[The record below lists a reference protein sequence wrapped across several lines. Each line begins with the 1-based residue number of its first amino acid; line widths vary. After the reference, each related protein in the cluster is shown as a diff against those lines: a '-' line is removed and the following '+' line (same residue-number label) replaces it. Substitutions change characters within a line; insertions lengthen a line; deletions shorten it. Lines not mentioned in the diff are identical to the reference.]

1 MRNKFEKRSEWDITI
16 WYFLNL
22 FRNYK
27 DKFAGVGRRDFVIYL
42 EELVKAGEY
51 GIALEDFLVQMYEY
65 DIKISS
71 NDLTIIKN
79 LCEGVN
85 IGSDLWS
92 VLSIRA
98 AGD

>member
-1 MRNKFEKRSEWDITI
+1 MRYSDPI
-16 WYFLNL
+16 FLNL
-22 FRNYK
+22 FSNYK
-27 DKFAGVGRRDFVIYL
+27 DEFAGVGRRDFVIYL

-85 IGSDLWS
+85 IGSNLWS
-92 VLSIRA
+92 VLSIKA
-98 AGD
+98 VGD

>member
-1 MRNKFEKRSEWDITI
+1 MRYNDLI
-16 WYFLNL
+16 FLNL

-27 DKFAGVGRRDFVIYL
+27 DEFAGVGRCDFVIYL

-51 GIALEDFLVQMYEY
+51 GIALEDFLVQMHEY
-65 DIKISS
+65 DLEISS
-71 NDLTIIKN
+71 NDLDIVRK
-79 LCEGVN
+79 LCEN
-85 IGSDLWS
+85 MSIDSNLWL

>member
-1 MRNKFEKRSEWDITI
+1 MRHGNSI
-16 WYFLNL
+16 FLNL
-22 FRNYK
+22 FSDYE
-27 DKFAGVGRRDFVIYL
+27 DEFTGVGRRDFVIYL

-71 NDLTIIKN
+71 NDLDIVRK
-79 LCEGVN
+79 LCEN
-85 IGSDLWS
+85 MSIDSNLWL
-92 VLSIRA
+92 VLSIKM

>member
-1 MRNKFEKRSEWDITI
+1 MRHGNLI
-16 WYFLNL
+16 FLNL

-27 DKFAGVGRRDFVIYL
+27 DEFAKIGQNDFMTYL
-42 EELVKAGEY
+42 EEMVKAGEY

-85 IGSDLWS
+85 MGSNLWS

>member
-1 MRNKFEKRSEWDITI
+1 MRYNDLI
-16 WYFLNL
+16 FLNL

-27 DKFAGVGRRDFVIYL
+27 DEFAGVGRRDFVIYL
-42 EELVKAGEY
+42 EELVKTGEY

-92 VLSIRA
+92 VLGIRA

>member
-1 MRNKFEKRSEWDITI
+1 MGYNDPI
-16 WYFLNL
+16 FLNL

-27 DKFAGVGRRDFVIYL
+27 DEFAGVGRRDFIIYL
-42 EELVKAGEY
+42 EELVRAGEY

-71 NDLTIIKN
+71 NDLDIVRK
-79 LCEGVN
+79 LCEN
-85 IGSDLWS
+85 MSIDTNLWS
-92 VLSIRA
+92 ILSIRA

>member
-1 MRNKFEKRSEWDITI
+1 MRCNDPI
-16 WYFLNL
+16 FLNL
-22 FRNYK
+22 LRNYK
-27 DKFAGVGRRDFVIYL
+27 DEFAKIGQNDFMTYL
-42 EELVKAGEY
+42 EEMVKAGEY

-71 NDLTIIKN
+71 NDLTMIKN

-85 IGSDLWS
+85 IDSNLWL

>member
-1 MRNKFEKRSEWDITI
+1 MRCNDPI
-16 WYFLNL
+16 FLNL
-22 FRNYK
+22 LRNYK
-27 DKFAGVGRRDFVIYL
+27 DEFAKIGQNDFMTYL
-42 EELVKAGEY
+42 EEMVKAGEY

-71 NDLTIIKN
+71 NDLTMIKN

-85 IGSDLWS
+85 IDSNLWL
-92 VLSIRA
+92 VLSIKA

>member
-1 MRNKFEKRSEWDITI
+1 MRYNDLI
-16 WYFLNL
+16 FLNL

-27 DKFAGVGRRDFVIYL
+27 DEFARVGRRDFVIYL

-51 GIALEDFLVQMYEY
+51 GIALEDFLVQIHEY
-65 DIKISS
+65 DLEISS
-71 NDLTIIKN
+71 NDLDIVKK
-79 LCEGVN
+79 LCEN
-85 IGSDLWS
+85 MSIDSNLWL

>member
-22 FRNYK
+22 FRNYE
-27 DKFAGVGRRDFVIYL
+27 DEFARVGRRDFVIYL

-51 GIALEDFLVQMYEY
+51 GIALEDFLVQMHEY
-65 DIKISS
+65 DLEISS
-71 NDLTIIKN
+71 NDLAIIKN

-85 IGSDLWS
+85 IGSNLWS
-92 VLSIRA
+92 VLSIKA

>member
-1 MRNKFEKRSEWDITI
+1 MGYNDLI
-16 WYFLNL
+16 FLNL
-22 FRNYK
+22 FSNYK
-27 DKFAGVGRRDFVIYL
+27 DEFTGVGRRDFVIYL

-85 IGSDLWS
+85 IGSNLWS
-92 VLSIRA
+92 VLSIKA

>member
-1 MRNKFEKRSEWDITI
+1 MRYGDLI
-16 WYFLNL
+16 FLNL
-22 FRNYK
+22 FRNYE
-27 DKFAGVGRRDFVIYL
+27 DEFAGVGRCDFVIYL

-65 DIKISS
+65 DLEISS
-71 NDLTIIKN
+71 NDLDIVRK
-79 LCEGVN
+79 LCEN
-85 IGSDLWS
+85 MSIDSNLWS

>member
-1 MRNKFEKRSEWDITI
+1 MRYNDLI
-16 WYFLNL
+16 FLNL

-27 DKFAGVGRRDFVIYL
+27 DEFARVGRRDFVIYL

-85 IGSDLWS
+85 IGSDSWP
-92 VLSIRA
+92 VLNIRA

>member
-1 MRNKFEKRSEWDITI
+1 MRYSDPI
-16 WYFLNL
+16 FLNL

-27 DKFAGVGRRDFVIYL
+27 DEFAGVGRCDFVIYL
-42 EELVKAGEY
+42 EELVEAGEY

-79 LCEGVN
+79 LCESVN

-92 VLSIRA
+92 VLGIRA

>member
-1 MRNKFEKRSEWDITI
+1 MRYNDLI
-16 WYFLNL
+16 FLNL

-27 DKFAGVGRRDFVIYL
+27 DEFTGVGRCDFVIYL

>member
-1 MRNKFEKRSEWDITI
+1 MVYDDLI
-16 WYFLNL
+16 FLNL

-27 DKFAGVGRRDFVIYL
+27 DEFAKAGRHDFMVYL
-42 EELVKAGEY
+42 EEMVKAGEY

-65 DIKISS
+65 DLEISS
-71 NDLTIIKN
+71 NDLDIVRK
-79 LCEGVN
+79 LCEN
-85 IGSDLWS
+85 MSIDSNLWL

>member
-1 MRNKFEKRSEWDITI
+1 MRYSDPI
-16 WYFLNL
+16 FLNL
-22 FRNYK
+22 FSNYK
-27 DKFAGVGRRDFVIYL
+27 DEFARVGRRDFVIYL

-85 IGSDLWS
+85 IGSHLWS
-92 VLSIRA
+92 VLSIKA

>member
-1 MRNKFEKRSEWDITI
+1 MRYNDPI
-16 WYFLNL
+16 FLNL

-27 DKFAGVGRRDFVIYL
+27 DEFAGVGRRDFVIYL
-42 EELVKAGEY
+42 EELVRAGEY

-85 IGSDLWS
+85 IDSDLWS
-92 VLSIRA
+92 VLGIRA

>member
-1 MRNKFEKRSEWDITI
+1 MGYNDLI
-16 WYFLNL
+16 FLNL
-22 FRNYK
+22 FRSYT
-27 DKFAGVGRRDFVIYL
+27 DKFAKAGRHDFMVYL
-42 EELVKAGEY
+42 EEMVKAGEY

-85 IGSDLWS
+85 VDSNLWL
-92 VLSIRA
+92 VLSIKA

>member
-1 MRNKFEKRSEWDITI
+1 MRYNDLI
-16 WYFLNL
+16 FLNL

-27 DKFAGVGRRDFVIYL
+27 DEFAGVGRRDFVIYL

-65 DIKISS
+65 DLEISS

-79 LCEGVN
+79 LCKTESTYLN
-85 IGSDLWS
+85 LKRYIGINL
-92 VLSIRA
+92 
-98 AGD
+98 

>member
-1 MRNKFEKRSEWDITI
+1 MRYNDLI
-16 WYFLNL
+16 FLNL
-22 FRNYK
+22 FSNYE

-71 NDLTIIKN
+71 NDLIIIKN

-92 VLSIRA
+92 VLSIKA
-98 AGD
+98 TGD

>member
-1 MRNKFEKRSEWDITI
+1 MRHGNLI
-16 WYFLNL
+16 FLNL

-27 DKFAGVGRRDFVIYL
+27 DEFAKIGQNDFMTYL
-42 EELVKAGEY
+42 EEMVKAGEY

-85 IGSDLWS
+85 INSNLWS
-92 VLSIRA
+92 ILSIRA

>member
-1 MRNKFEKRSEWDITI
+1 MRYSNPI
-16 WYFLNL
+16 FLNL
-22 FRNYK
+22 FSNYK
-27 DKFAGVGRRDFVIYL
+27 DEFAEVGRRDFIIYL
-42 EELVKAGEY
+42 EELIKAGEY
-51 GIALEDFLVQMYEY
+51 GIALEDFLLQMYEY

>member
-1 MRNKFEKRSEWDITI
+1 MRYNDLI
-16 WYFLNL
+16 FLNL

-27 DKFAGVGRRDFVIYL
+27 DEFARVGRRDFVIYL

-51 GIALEDFLVQMYEY
+51 GIALEDFLVQMHEY
-65 DIKISS
+65 DLEISS
-71 NDLTIIKN
+71 NDLDIVRK
-79 LCEGVN
+79 LCEN
-85 IGSDLWS
+85 MSIDSNLWL

>member
-1 MRNKFEKRSEWDITI
+1 MRYNDLI
-16 WYFLNL
+16 FLNL
-22 FRNYK
+22 FSNYK
-27 DKFAGVGRRDFVIYL
+27 DEFAGVGRRDFVIYL
-42 EELVKAGEY
+42 EELVRAGEY

-65 DIKISS
+65 DLEISS

-85 IGSDLWS
+85 MGSNLWL